1 MTNRKRAFWATTALF
16 SGLLMAGAASA
27 QSTGSETTEA
37 TELGEVVVTGARGQ
51 RNIDGLAT
59 AETVSK
65 TRNTISQEFI
75 ATQTPGQTILQTLNL
90 TPGLSFT
97 NTDSYGSS
105 GGNIRLR
112 GFDGNRVSL
121 TFDGIPLND
130 TGNYASYTNQQLD
143 PELIERATVNTGSTD
158 VDSPTAAAT
167 GGTIN
172 YQTLRPTADFSGWG
186 QASFGDF
193 DYRRYMFLV
202 NSGEFGPWGTSA
214 WFAVSKTDYDKF
226 KGRGD
231 LQKTQFNARIYQPLG
246 DNGDFLSLAGHWNEN
261 RNNNYL
267 GPNLG
272 TATGSILP
280 QVETDPRGWDID
292 FNDTYLP
299 YPAVGANAASFTGRP
314 GVADVD
320 PAGNSNY
327 WGLRVNPSNTGN
339 IRGQSRFT
347 LADGLVLTVDPSFQ
361 YTLANG
367 GTQQVVL
374 SETDRTLRGT
384 FTTGGFDLNGDGD
397 TLDSVRVMT
406 PSNTNTHRYGVNAS
420 LIWDLDDNHRLRA
433 AYAMD
438 YGRHRQTGL
447 YGRVNFSNPTD
458 PRFVDWFGG
467 RNILENRIVNRDGYE
482 LRSRDRLSIA
492 ELNQF
497 SVEYRGQFMDDALT
511 INIGVRAPFFSRDL
525 NQFCLTQNAS
535 SNVLCTSETTT
546 TSAIVN
552 GVATTLT
559 NGNVAIAGRTTGS
572 GATLNSIQYIA
583 PYSRNV
589 KYDDILPNLG
599 ASYRWGDGHSVYV
612 SYAETLSAPRTDSLY
627 GVTRFADGSVGNP
640 TVQPESAQNFDLGY
654 RYSNPTLVGTVSVFA
669 NNEENRIV
677 SSFDD
682 DLGQFVDRN
691 VGAVERI
698 GAEGSIGWS
707 PVEALSLYASATWLS
722 SEVQDDYVNNTV
734 GGVPQIVATK
744 GKELV
749 ETPEWMLAARA
760 SYQFTP
766 YLEAGI
772 QAKYTGERWVT
783 DVNDFKVDAFTTVD
797 ANVRLDLAQ
806 FGYEGTFIQV
816 NADNIFDEQYYA
828 NLGTRASATPG
839 TPGFSQPFASVG
851 APRTISATL
860 RVAF

>member
-1 MTNRKRAFWATTALF
+1 MLNRKRVFWATTALF
-16 SGLLMAGAASA
+16 SGLIMAGAASA
-27 QSTGSETTEA
+27 QSTGSETTEL
-37 TELGEVVVTGARGQ
+37 TEVVSTGTRGP

-65 TRNTISQEFI
+65 TRNTITQEFI
-75 ATQTPGQTILQTLNL
+75 ETQTPGQTILQTLNL

-97 NTDSYGSS
+97 NTDPYGSS

-143 PELIERATVNTGSTD
+143 SELIERASVNTGSTD

-172 YQTLRPTADFSGWG
+172 YQTLRPTTDFSGWG

-272 TATGSILP
+272 TATGSIRP

-292 FNDTYLP
+292 FDTTY
-299 YPAVGANAASFTGRP
+299 
-314 GVADVD
+314 VAPTVRAGLADTD
-320 PAGNSNY
+320 PNGTNY

-347 LADGLVLTVDPSFQ
+347 LSEGLVLTVDPSFQ

-367 GTQQVVL
+367 GTQQATL

-384 FTTGGFDLNGDGD
+384 FTTGGVDLNGDGD
-397 TLDSVRVMT
+397 TLDTVRVMT
-406 PSNTNTHRYGVNAS
+406 PSNTNTHRYGLNAS

-447 YGRVNFSNPTD
+447 YGRVNFSAPTD

-535 SNVLCTSETTT
+535 SNVLCTTETTT
-546 TSAIVN
+546 TAAIVN

-572 GATLNSIQYIA
+572 GATLNSIQYIT

-599 ASYRWGDGHSVYV
+599 ASYRWGEGHSVYV

-627 GVTRFADGSVGNP
+627 GIRRFTDGTVGNP

-691 VGAVERI
+691 VGSVERI

-707 PVEALSLYASATWLS
+707 PIEALSMYASATWMQT
-722 SEVQDDYVNNTV
+722 EVQDDYVNNTV
-734 GGVPQIVATK
+734 AGVPQIVRSK

-749 ETPEWMLAARA
+749 ETPEWMLSARVN
-760 SYQFTP
+760 YQLTD

-783 DVNDFKVDAFTTVD
+783 DVNDMKVDAFTTVD
-797 ANVRLDLAQ
+797 ANIRFDLAQ